1 MYVFSSRSFYL
12 VILMNRSHMHFI
24 SKAEK
29 GKSEAVESSPI
40 PTPET
45 IIDDQSTV
53 IPEPIETKEDGGG
66 GVLVDRPS
74 KRVKV

>member
-1 MYVFSSRSFYL
+1 MYVISSQCFYL
-12 VILMNRSHMHFI
+12 AILMHRSHMHFI

-45 IIDDQSTV
+45 IINDQTST
-53 IPEPIETKEDGGG
+53 ITEPTEMKEKDGV
-66 GVLVDRPS
+66 VLVDRPS